1 MNILLIEDSKGDILL
16 MDSAFGELGISYNL
30 NVKENGMR
38 ALRFIEEADLGNI
51 ELPDFIIL
59 DLNLPYIS
67 GFDLLQQI
75 RLSARLKD
83 IPVIVFSS
91 SAEEKDKLRALE
103 LGAAA
108 YFTKPVDYNAYVST
122 VGGFLGILNV

>member
-16 MDSAFGELGISYNL
+16 IDSAFGELGISYSL
-30 NVKENGMR
+30 TVKENGMK
-38 ALRFIEEADLGNI
+38 ALSYIDEADLGNT

-75 RLSARLKD
+75 RQSGRLKD
-83 IPVIVFSS
+83 TPVIVFSS

-108 YFTKPVDYNAYVST
+108 YFTKPVDYNAYIAT
-122 VGGFLGILNV
+122 VESFLGIVNI